1 MNDLEDPG
9 SAARA
14 LAAVPFFA
22 TLTPVDLAKLA
33 GVLEDRWIDAGT
45 VVFES
50 GGTGDSLYILRD
62 GTAERRVEGASI
74 GFIHPLAVFG
84 ELALLTDE
92 PRSASIV
99 AVTPI
104 RVWVLPRTR
113 FDALLRG
120 EPELMFHL
128 SAAIGLELAKTRR
141 ALAALRRGLER
152 EGQKIDLEAALA
164 SAGET
169 AALVVPPVAPE
180 TPLRRRTRLKW
191 IVTVAIAQ
199 IGRAHV

>member
-1 MNDLEDPG
+1 MTEFEETTA
-9 SAARA
+9 SAQA
-14 LAAVPFFA
+14 LTAVPFFA
-22 TLTPVDLAKLA
+22 ALTPVDLAKLA

-50 GGTGDSLYILRD
+50 GGEGDALYILRE
-62 GTAERRVEGASI
+62 GTAERRVAGSAI
-74 GFIHPLAVFG
+74 GLIHPLAVFG

-104 RVWVLPRTR
+104 RVWVLPRSR

-128 SAAIGLELAKTRR
+128 SAAIGL
-141 ALAALRRGLER
+141 
-152 EGQKIDLEAALA
+152 
-164 SAGET
+164 
-169 AALVVPPVAPE
+169 
-180 TPLRRRTRLKW
+180 
-191 IVTVAIAQ
+191 
-199 IGRAHV
+199 